1 MAVEA
6 SNDDAVGTGPEG
18 RAGDRD
24 FMAGLAKGLAVIE
37 AFDDEHER
45 LTIAEVAAL
54 TGLSR
59 AAARRCLHSLVQL
72 GYAAFDGKFFTL
84 TPRVLKLGYAFLS
97 STPLP
102 TLLQPFL
109 EQLSESL
116 HESCSAAVLDDREIV
131 YVARSATRRIM
142 SVGVT
147 VGTRLPATCSSMG
160 RVLLAGL
167 PREEMIRRVAASE
180 RHRLTPFT
188 RTAVED
194 LVAEIDAV
202 RERGFAIIDQ
212 ELEVGLVSIA
222 VPVLD
227 GRGRTVAALNV
238 GAQSQRIPAAD
249 LGERYLP
256 ALLDTQRALRP
267 LVR

>member
-1 MAVEA
+1 M
-6 SNDDAVGTGPEG
+6 P
-18 RAGDRD
+18 DRD
-24 FMAGLAKGLAVIE
+24 HIAGLAKGLAVIE

-59 AAARRCLHSLVQL
+59 AAARRVLLTLRDL
-72 GYAAFDGKFFTL
+72 GYAASDGRHFAL
-84 TPRVLKLGYAFLS
+84 TPRVLKLGYAFLT

-102 TLLQPFL
+102 QLLQPFL
-109 EQLSESL
+109 EQLSETL
-116 HESCSAAVLDDREIV
+116 HESCSATVLDGSEIV

-147 VGTRLPATCSSMG
+147 VGTRLPAVSTSMG

-167 PREEMIRRVAASE
+167 AREEMIRRVEAAD
-180 RHRLTPFT
+180 RTRLTPHT
-188 RTAVED
+188 RTAVDEI
-194 LVAEIDAV
+194 VAEIDGA
-202 RERGFAIIDQ
+202 RARGYAIVDQ

-227 GRGRTVAALNV
+227 HGGAVVAAINAGVQAQRV
-238 GAQSQRIPAAD
+238 GSVD
-249 LGERYLP
+249 LVAEYLP
-256 ALLDTQRALRP
+256 RLLDTQRQLRP